1 MSADKK
7 AYSPGR
13 YATPIVPLP
22 PPSGFTDGVATPQ
35 QGKVN
40 ERIHNTMGNAVSAGM
55 GGSMMVDSPSLVGVP
70 VVNYPSIQVK

>member
-1 MSADKK
+1 MSADRK

-22 PPSGFTDGVATPQ
+22 PPSGITDGVATPQ
-35 QGKVN
+35 HGKLSEN
-40 ERIHNTMGNAVSAGM
+40 SHNIMGNAVGAGM